1 MEADGQL
8 VAFLDAVASQT
19 AAESGGTASGGAGPL
34 SPAQLAEATAP
45 VLFSP
50 SAQVRQR
57 STLPALVLAA
67 VTLAP
72 EGLVARALRCEHVS
86 VCHVKRPTCRCRLGV
101 LTATSDGGLGV
112 PLRESAIGRLRRA
125 ALVITQ
131 WLSSLQ
137 RQPQRQCQSGPA
149 YPLLWRPSNVSSTIQ
164 LYAAGISA
172 WSRRDEVK

>member
-72 EGLVARALRCEHVS
+72 EGLVARALPLRCEHGPVS
-86 VCHVKRPTCRCRLGV
+86 CETSNVPLPPWRADCNIRWRTRR
-101 LTATSDGGLGV
+101 ATS
-112 PLRESAIGRLRRA
+112 
-125 ALVITQ
+125 
-131 WLSSLQ
+131 
-137 RQPQRQCQSGPA
+137 
-149 YPLLWRPSNVSSTIQ
+149 
-164 LYAAGISA
+164 
-172 WSRRDEVK
+172 

>member
-1 MEADGQL
+1 MGKSDDTVSCVCAAMEADGQL

-19 AAESGGTASGGAGPL
+19 AAESGGATSGGAGPL

-67 VTLAP
+67 VTLARRTCS
-72 EGLVARALRCEHVS
+72 ACFALRACL
-86 VCHVKRPTCRCRLGV
+86 CHAQRPTCRCRLGV

-112 PLRESAIGRLRRA
+112 PLRESAIGRL
-125 ALVITQ
+125 Q
-131 WLSSLQ
+131 
-137 RQPQRQCQSGPA
+137 
-149 YPLLWRPSNVSSTIQ
+149 
-164 LYAAGISA
+164 
-172 WSRRDEVK
+172 SRRDVSGGGGLLKQSP

>member
-19 AAESGGTASGGAGPL
+19 AAESGGTAPGGAGPL

-72 EGLVARALRCEHVS
+72 EGLVAQYVLCVASMSVSCETSNVPLPPWRADCNIRW
-86 VCHVKRPTCRCRLGV
+86 RTRR
-101 LTATSDGGLGV
+101 ATS
-112 PLRESAIGRLRRA
+112 
-125 ALVITQ
+125 
-131 WLSSLQ
+131 
-137 RQPQRQCQSGPA
+137 
-149 YPLLWRPSNVSSTIQ
+149 
-164 LYAAGISA
+164 
-172 WSRRDEVK
+172 